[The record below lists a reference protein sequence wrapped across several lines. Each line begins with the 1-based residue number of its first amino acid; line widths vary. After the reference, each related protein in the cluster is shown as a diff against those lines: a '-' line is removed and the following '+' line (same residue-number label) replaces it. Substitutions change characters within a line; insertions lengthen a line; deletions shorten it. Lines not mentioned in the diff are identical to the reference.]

1 MSFSTIRT
9 ALSLLGI
16 ASVASALSW
25 AAPLPSTGDD
35 REQLVERYAARLA
48 ELRAKITEALPRL
61 TESQRADHARAR
73 EAELAAE
80 NRLELAAKRMA
91 ELGQAQ
97 ALVAHARDKWIGGAE
112 KELAAAAAK
121 LERATSD
128 AERSAA
134 EQALAHWRQNRA
146 EGVRALAEREENLRT
161 AQRER
166 PRIEAEHADAARSL
180 DRARERTL
188 VATKALG
195 LDEFLASDRWDARL
209 AEFVALHEAT
219 PKALAAFAARGARQ
233 RELVEQML
241 GDEALLVQMA
251 VADGPSGADYGRCL
265 EIYRA
270 IQEASPRA
278 RDGHF
283 QRLAL
288 AVALEHAVPIAQR
301 NAEAAVEA
309 PSHVDP
315 LRRYLHFEAASL
327 SQELD
332 PSFAEL
338 SVWDYRMVVNGEEP
352 EEILAWGREML
363 RNYRPDQV
371 SNPDYRWRY
380 VDSVRTDIRYGSEDN
395 QHDEPELQFFQ
406 NILKNGGVCGRRAF
420 YGRFLLRAFGIP
432 TTARPQTGHAALV
445 HWTPSGW
452 VPCLGAGWGQGWTKT
467 RYGKDLDFL
476 ATTQARATGASFLQV
491 KRAQWI
497 GDVLGE
503 PRVFGFLSSRPGFW
517 YGVSLYRQRALIEA
531 AAQQALEA
539 VGQDI
544 AEANETKEQ
553 VDVARVTWTDA
564 DRAIAIDERGVIT
577 LPAAA
582 TSQPTASNRKILFLD
597 SVLGGKQLHYSRNGA
612 PQEFEYSFD
621 APVEGTYALTARVVT
636 PSWQQRLR
644 LTVNDAAAP
653 IEIPLPFTV
662 GKWGHTE
669 PVELELVAG
678 RNRLRFA
685 HGSDGHPKGFSI
697 RDFTLTPR

>member
-1 MSFSTIRT
+1 MKHSTIRT

-16 ASVASALSW
+16 ASTAMAHTWVAPQQVA
-25 AAPLPSTGDD
+25 GD
-35 REQLVERYAARLA
+35 EQERLTERYAARLE
-48 ELRAKITEALPRL
+48 ELRTTIQKALPRL
-61 TESQRADHARAR
+61 AEPQRTAHAEAR
-73 EAELAAE
+73 EAEIAAE
-80 NRLELAAKRMA
+80 SRLELATKRMA
-91 ELGQAQ
+91 ELGKAQ

-112 KELAAAAAK
+112 KEIAAATAK
-121 LERATSD
+121 LQGASTVAERAS
-128 AERSAA
+128 A
-134 EQALAHWRQNRA
+134 EQALAHGRQNRA
-146 EGVRALAEREENLRT
+146 EGVRALEEREASLRA

-166 PRIEAEHADAARSL
+166 PQVEAEHADAVRAL
-180 DRARERTL
+180 ADARERTL
-188 VATKALG
+188 AATKALG
-195 LDEFLASDRWDARL
+195 LDAFLQSDRWDGHL
-209 AEFVALHEAT
+209 AELVALQEAT
-219 PKALAAFAARGARQ
+219 PKGLAAFAVRGEKQ
-233 RELVEQML
+233 RELVGQML

-278 RDGHF
+278 REGHF

-301 NAEAAVEA
+301 NAEAAVDA

-327 SQELD
+327 ARELD
-332 PSFAEL
+332 PAFDRL

-371 SNPDYRWRY
+371 VNPDYRWRY

-395 QHDEPELQFFQ
+395 QHDEPGLQFFQ

-445 HWTPSGW
+445 HWTPAGW
-452 VPCLGAGWGQGWTKT
+452 VPCLGAGWGHGWTKT

-476 ATTQARATGASFLQV
+476 ATTQARATGSKFLEV

-497 GDVLGE
+497 GDAMGE
-503 PRVFGFLSSRPGFW
+503 PRVFGFLSGRPGFW
-517 YGVSLYRQRALIEA
+517 YGVSLHRQRALIEA
-531 AAQQALEA
+531 AAQKALEA
-539 VGQDI
+539 VGQDL

-553 VDVARVTWTDA
+553 IDVARVTWTAA
-564 DRAIAIDERGVIT
+564 DREVVIDERGVIT
-577 LPAAA
+577 IPAAA
-582 TSQPTASNRKILFLD
+582 TSKPTASNGKILFLQ
-597 SVLGGKQLHYSRNGA
+597 SALGGKQLHYSRNGA

-621 APVEGTYALTARVVT
+621 VPTAGSYALTARVVT

-644 LTVNDAAAP
+644 LTVNDAGTA

-662 GKWGHTE
+662 GKWSETL
-669 PVELELVAG
+669 PVEVELVAG

-685 HGSDGHPKGFSI
+685 HGSDGNPKGFSI